1 MLRIAAFLL
10 LMLASTTSVTG
21 ASTAEEF
28 DRESAI
34 RHLIANPHLILQ
46 AVDRVREAQQPGTGN
61 PPTPADD
68 PVIAYLMENPGVILE
83 AIDRFEAAQKV
94 AAHADALFAQAGDPV
109 VGNPDGAVTLVEF
122 TDYNCPYC
130 QAMVPVMQR
139 LVAEQP
145 ELRIIYKE
153 MPILAETSWYAAQVA
168 LAASEQGRY
177 EDFHTAMFG
186 VGARSE
192 ALIDNMAQLSGVD
205 LEGIDLSA
213 FDGAINANLG
223 LGQDLGLDGTPSFV
237 IGDRIFVGQVGYEEL
252 TAEIEAQLSQN

>member
-34 RHLIANPHLILQ
+34 RHLVANPHLILQ
-46 AVDRVREAQQPGTGN
+46 AVDRVREAQQADVEGSPLPG
-61 PPTPADD
+61 DD
-68 PVIAYLMENPGVILE
+68 PVTAYLMDNPDIILE

-94 AAHADALFAQAGDPV
+94 AAHADALFAQAGDPI
-109 VGNPDGAVTLVEF
+109 VGNPDGTVTLVEF

-145 ELRIIYKE
+145 ELRIVYKE

-168 LAASEQGRY
+168 LAANEQGRY
-177 EDFHTAMFG
+177 EEFHTALFG

-192 ALIDNMAQLSGVD
+192 ALIDNMAQLAGVD
-205 LEGIDLSA
+205 LEGIDLSVY
-213 FDGAINANLG
+213 DGRINTNLG
-223 LGQDLGLDGTPSFV
+223 LGLDLGLDGTPSFV

-252 TAEIEAQLSQN
+252 VAEIQAQLALQ